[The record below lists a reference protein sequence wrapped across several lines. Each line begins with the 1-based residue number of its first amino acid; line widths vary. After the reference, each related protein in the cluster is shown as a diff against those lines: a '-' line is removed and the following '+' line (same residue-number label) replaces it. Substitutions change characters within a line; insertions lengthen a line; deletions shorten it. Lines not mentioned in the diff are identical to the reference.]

1 MQKLYKGIHRQ
12 LFACPKTNWWVCF
25 EVQKQTSGM
34 FWYTKNARALYEQFG
49 KGSAGIIPESVILFN
64 CIRCSHWKVFYMTGL
79 VIQVFCREKIR
90 SCSIPMQSW
99 KPPTNNF
106 TKKWD
111 SSMMFFYPFGCNCR
125 TALLKNFICLVISFS
140 VYKLSSVT
148 MVYTIKKLITKKV
161 HYFLLFEAILFGW
174 N

>member
-106 TKKWD
+106 TKK
-111 SSMMFFYPFGCNCR
+111 MRFFNDVFLPFWLQLQNSTFEELYR
-125 TALLKNFICLVISFS
+125 WLLL
-140 VYKLSSVT
+140 
-148 MVYTIKKLITKKV
+148 
-161 HYFLLFEAILFGW
+161 W
-174 N
+174 